1 MQDPNLESLRN
12 LFYSSVV
19 YLINEI
25 QPHTLGDGIPYLPE
39 INTGRAFSHL
49 LLYAIIGYP
58 TDKRN

>member
-25 QPHTLGDGIPYLPE
+25 QPHTLGDGITYIPE
-39 INTGRAFSHL
+39 IKNGRAISNV
-49 LLYAIIGYP
+49 INI
-58 TDKRN
+58 